1 MPDDVDDATLASRQ
15 AALQV
20 EAGEV
25 LAAMA
30 EIDGLRDI
38 GPLLPTGSYVSGLM
52 TWRDLDVGALV
63 GPGFTPSDVINVVA
77 RVIAAVQVTALTYRD
92 ERSSRSPTGD
102 RRDERYHVP
111 LQVVWNSVEWRFD
124 LSLWLYDDHA
134 HVADWHRQ
142 LGARIS
148 PPQRRTVLRIKDI
161 WCRQPDYPDEVS
173 GFEIYSAV
181 LNDDVRTPDEFGVWL
196 LDRAGAR

>member
-1 MPDDVDDATLASRQ
+1 MPDDVDDAILASRQ

-30 EIDGLRDI
+30 EVDVLRAI

-52 TWRDLDVGALV
+52 CWRDLDVGALV
-63 GPGFTPSDVINVVA
+63 GPDFTPIDVLKVVA
-77 RVIAAVQVTALTYRD
+77 GVIDTSEVTAFTYRD
-92 ERSSRSPTGD
+92 ERGSRSPTGD
-102 RRDERYHVP
+102 QRDERYHVP
-111 LQVVWNSVEWRFD
+111 MQVVWKSGEWRFD

-142 LGARIS
+142 LGERIS
-148 PPQRRTVLRIKDI
+148 PEQRRTVLRIKDI
-161 WCRQPDYPDEVS
+161 WCRRPEYPDEVS
-173 GFEIYSAV
+173 GAEIYSAV
-181 LNDDVRTPDEFGVWL
+181 LEHDVRTPDELAAWL
-196 LDRAGAR
+196 LER

>member
-1 MPDDVDDATLASRQ
+1 MPDDVDDAILASRQ

-30 EIDGLRDI
+30 EVDVLRAI

-52 TWRDLDVGALV
+52 CWRDLDVGALV
-63 GPGFTPSDVINVVA
+63 GPDFTPIDVLKVVA
-77 RVIAAVQVTALTYRD
+77 GVIDTSEVTAFTYRD
-92 ERSSRSPTGD
+92 ERGSRSPTGD
-102 RRDERYHVP
+102 QRDERYHVP
-111 LQVVWNSVEWRFD
+111 MQVVWKSGEWRFD

-142 LGARIS
+142 LGERIS
-148 PPQRRTVLRIKDI
+148 PEQRRTVLRIKDI
-161 WCRQPDYPDEVS
+161 WCRRPEYPDEVS
-173 GFEIYSAV
+173 GSEIYSAV
-181 LNDDVRTPDEFGVWL
+181 LEHDVRTPDELAAWL
-196 LDRAGAR
+196 LER